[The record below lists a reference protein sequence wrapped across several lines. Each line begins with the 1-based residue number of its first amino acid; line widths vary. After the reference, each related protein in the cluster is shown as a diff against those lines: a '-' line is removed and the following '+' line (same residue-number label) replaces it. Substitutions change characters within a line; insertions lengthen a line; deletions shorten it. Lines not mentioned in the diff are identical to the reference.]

1 MRTLPEARENSA
13 DGPAEEEQ
21 TLYSGRMPI
30 EKSKVRRGS
39 RGPCVT
45 AGTVL
50 MVGET
55 CGVQTRTLTQEG
67 SRACNPASLLQH
79 LYAIL
84 QGTPGKE
91 SPFDVCKY
99 KARKNDE

>member
-1 MRTLPEARENSA
+1 MRTLPEARENNA

-21 TLYSGRMPI
+21 TLFSGRMPM
-30 EKSKVRRGS
+30 EKIKVRRGS

-50 MVGET
+50 KVGET
-55 CGVQTRTLTQEG
+55 CGMQTRTLTREG

-84 QGTPGKE
+84 QGTPMAGVPFWHVYSQGKE
-91 SPFDVCKY
+91 
-99 KARKNDE
+99 E